1 MDKDQIILL
10 KDRGLIYIS
19 GEDAKSFLQNII
31 TNDIEKVNLSST
43 VFSALFTP
51 QGKYLFEFFLIQSKN
66 GYLLDCDG
74 KFTKEIINY
83 LLKYKLRSKIEIKD
97 ISAEHV
103 IGIISLEKFVDI
115 QKNEKQINKTI
126 VYRNSPL
133 YIDPRNKKLGA
144 RIVSRL
150 DKLYLTIKKLSLK
163 IVKPKIYYEKA
174 HSLGIPI
181 KGIEN
186 LKEQLFGLEAN
197 FEELQAIDFKKGC
210 YIGQENTARMK
221 LKDKI
226 RKRLLPVKSE
236 QILNIGDKVNYNN
249 TIIGKILIDKPLP
262 FALVKISEINFSSEE
277 SKNTFINEKKV
288 KLINLF

>member
-221 LKDKI
+221 LKNKLR
-226 RKRLLPVKSE
+226 RKLLPIKVEGKV
-236 QILNIGDKVNYNN
+236 NIGSEIMFNN
-249 TIIGKILIDKPLP
+249 NKIGKILINDSYP
-262 FALVKISEINFSSEE
+262 FGLIKFTEPDFSNFKNRQLTINGI
-277 SKNTFINEKKV
+277 KA
-288 KLINLF
+288 KLILI